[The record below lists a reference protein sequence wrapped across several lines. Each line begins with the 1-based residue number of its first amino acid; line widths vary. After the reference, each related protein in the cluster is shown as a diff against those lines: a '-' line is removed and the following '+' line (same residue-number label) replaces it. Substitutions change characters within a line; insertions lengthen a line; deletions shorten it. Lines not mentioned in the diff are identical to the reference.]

1 MNDAKCKALKTELA
15 QQPEP
20 HVISV
25 ERFFDGNDDLGS
37 IGCNLLEHP
46 GIDTFRGVLT
56 GLQRR
61 SDVHAVYAMIEEL
74 DPGDGCWPFTDT
86 IFVVGTISLEEL
98 CDILSPLEPDEIE
111 PCDSLHVPPII
122 KQKHEAPVLVVWWD

>member
-1 MNDAKCKALKTELA
+1 MDDTKCTALKAELA
-15 QQPEP
+15 AQPEP
-20 HVISV
+20 QVVSI

-46 GIDTFRGVLT
+46 GLEVFREVLE

-61 SDVHAVYAMIEEL
+61 PDVEAVYARISEL

-86 IFVVGTISLEEL
+86 LFIVGTIPPEEL
-98 CDILSPLEPDEIE
+98 RRALSPLEPDEVDDG
-111 PCDSLHVPPII
+111 DSYGIPPTIL
-122 KQKHEAPVLVVWWD
+122 QQHRAPVLAAWWD